1 MPPLISVERCIEK
14 KNRGI
19 GSGVLKRLEIARVA
33 FERCWS
39 TEGHCG
45 AGGDCDS
52 APCHSKM
59 GLSDA
64 NQHRA
69 LVRAH
74 PQLAADDIRSRPAC
88 QTRGVAGGSHVGRHE
103 SASLAVAM
111 IGQGL
116 ALARG
121 RTTKHAIKQVDRLLS
136 NQGIDIDSLLHQWVP
151 YVVGSRSDIKVAMD
165 WTDFEAD
172 GQATIMLSLLT
183 RHGRATPLVWLTVDT
198 ATLKDRRNGYEHR
211 VLIRLAEVLPTD
223 VKVCI
228 VADRG
233 FGDRK
238 LYQMLTE
245 ELKFDF
251 VIRFRGNIAVAAADG
266 EVRAAADWVGAGG
279 RARVLRD
286 AAVTAVGYRVKTVVC
301 VQAKDMKEP
310 WCLAAS
316 ITEERAR
323 ALINLYAKRWGIECA
338 FRDTKDLRFGMG
350 MSSVHVSTPDRRD
363 RLWLISALAVVLL
376 TLLGTAGEALG
387 YDRHLKT
394 NTTKRRTHSLFRQG
408 AMLYD
413 QGRSRA
419 QKRGQHMGRPP
430 RLTDAQ
436 KAEARRLSVRAP
448 FRASLRCT
456 NSGRL
461 KFEDIDCQ
469 ITAIGIHLK
478 IASALGIGA
487 VGVAASADP
496 APILEKSTFGV
507 AHVAEGR
514 DGHV

>member
-1 MPPLISVERCIEK
+1 MRTNTVLSFERIHSSLQTIFGADLHAK
-14 KNRGI
+14 
-19 GSGVLKRLEIARVA
+19 RVA
-33 FERCWS
+33 S
-39 TEGHCG
+39 LAG
-45 AGGDCDS
+45 AT
-52 APCHSKM
+52 
-59 GLSDA
+59 L
-64 NQHRA
+64 
-69 LVRAH
+69 
-74 PQLAADDIRSRPAC
+74 
-88 QTRGVAGGSHVGRHE
+88 GVIQ

-136 NQGIDIDSLLHQWVP
+136 NQGIDIDSLLHHWVP

-183 RHGRATPLVWLTVDT
+183 RHGRATPLVWQTVDT
-198 ATLKDRRNGYEHR
+198 ATLKNRRNGYEYQ
-211 VLIRLAEVLPTD
+211 VLVRLAEVLPAN

-233 FGDRK
+233 FGDQK
-238 LYQMLTE
+238 LYRMLTE

-251 VIRFRGNIAVAAADG
+251 IIRFRGNIAVAAADG

-286 AAVTAVGYRVKTVVC
+286 AAVTAVGYPVKTVVC

-316 ITEERAR
+316 TTEEPAR

-387 YDRHLKT
+387 YDRHLKS

-408 AMLYD
+408 AMLYELIPNMPEHLLRPLVERFAEITGGHD
-413 QGRSRA
+413 QFPA
-419 QKRGQHMGRPP
+419 
-430 RLTDAQ
+430 A
-436 KAEARRLSVRAP
+436 
-448 FRASLRCT
+448 
-456 NSGRL
+456 
-461 KFEDIDCQ
+461 
-469 ITAIGIHLK
+469 
-478 IASALGIGA
+478 
-487 VGVAASADP
+487 VAASDGRCPRPLKPLCTNP
-496 APILEKSTFGV
+496 AHRVAACTMIAGATIGISRKGLSTRRSASPVRMKSALPSHGLARDQQVRRQRRIGLQQAPDVQVVYLGNFRLAAEKGE
-507 AHVAEGR
+507 HVIAGDLLR
-514 DGHV
+514 HTVDRQVDVLAQHRPAARHAGGSR